1 MLWAHLIE
9 DSALAACHPGAL
21 GRREAEEKD
30 GESEQGVADK
40 TMELVPKRKKR
51 HREQGHVEGA
61 RQLTA
66 KTKVWVEVCQDL
78 LVLSSALLPSPSH
91 SPNFL

>member
-40 TMELVPKRKKR
+40 TMELVPKI
-51 HREQGHVEGA
+51 
-61 RQLTA
+61 T
-66 KTKVWVEVCQDL
+66 
-78 LVLSSALLPSPSH
+78 
-91 SPNFL
+91 